1 MGYIK
6 VSDNANRRWSAK
18 LGCVLDSSNV
28 VSLFCLLGADPY
40 SLLLYIVLLFLL
52 ALFHQARKGSFAF
65 FLLLV
70 LVWFALLIAENILIW
85 VNMRSLFLVPCPLSD
100 FPNPN
105 VNLPPPPLADRSID
119 LEYPIAPFSSL
130 PYPLSFAL
138 CPSPFTS
145 SLVIIFS
152 CKTMRSNSLTPQYFS
167 AHLTST
173 LPAFLYSS

>member
-6 VSDNANRRWSAK
+6 LSDNANRRWSAK

-28 VSLFCLLGADPY
+28 VSLFCLLGADP
-40 SLLLYIVLLFLL
+40 LLLYIVLLFLL

-70 LVWFALLIAENILIW
+70 LVWFALLIVENILIW

-105 VNLPPPPLADRSID
+105 VNLPPPPLADRSIY
-119 LEYPIAPFSSL
+119 LEYPIAPFL
-130 PYPLSFAL
+130 L
-138 CPSPFTS
+138 CPILCPLPFVLLLSPPPS
-145 SLVIIFS
+145 SFYFLVRR
-152 CKTMRSNSLTPQYFS
+152 CEAN
-167 AHLTST
+167 H
-173 LPAFLYSS
+173 